1 MNIDRVTYK
10 KLTNEVEK
18 LVKQGFDRQV
28 VEEGLF
34 DFVSNMGTGVAQ
46 AAKGELAQFALKQ
59 LGIIDPESFLGLA
72 ITNFFANVEL
82 KDYGKLTDCEFVT
95 EQLAKSLI
103 ESFFDEFRKEKG
115 LDSFIYT
122 AIKDSIVETA
132 ASSNLYKTLAKKL
145 TTFVCP
151 LVSQIADKF
160 DFSDFN

>member
-34 DFVSNMGTGVAQ
+34 DFVTNAGTGITKAFKGQ
-46 AAKGELAQFALKQ
+46 IAKFFLSK
-59 LGIIDPESFLGLA
+59 LGIIDENSFLGLA
-72 ITNFFANVEL
+72 VTNLFANVEF
-82 KDYGKLTDCEFVT
+82 KDYGKLTDCTFVT
-95 EQLAKSLI
+95 EQLAKSILETFI
-103 ESFFDEFRKEKG
+103 DQFRQEKG

-122 AIKDSIVETA
+122 AIKDTMVETA
-132 ASSNLYKTLAKKL
+132 AGTSLYKSLAKKL

-151 LVSQIADKF
+151 IVSEIADKF
-160 DFSDFN
+160 DFSDFG